1 MKSKLFTLA
10 FILAFIAVIA
20 LTANVLADQWY
31 EYSEPDIN
39 EMTVYVDGEVAWYGY
54 CMPDI
59 VVDRWLCQTYQ
70 YSPFGLE
77 RGSKTNVKVS
87 FVANLD
93 LLEEV
98 TVHTWITG
106 YHEDIEAETPQFDVY
121 GGNTYTKT
129 LSLEIPNDLD
139 AKDDY
144 TLYVQ
149 IEHQQDLSGI
159 DEAKVDTVIQRIS
172 NILDILSVEL
182 YDSNN
187 NYMNKFNAGS
197 TVYIDTVVKNRGN
210 YEAEDVYVRA
220 SINEL
225 GIERTVYIG
234 DLAAYDE
241 DDEEDSGQAIIALTL
256 PSNIKAG
263 AYTVEVA
270 AYNDEVSDNQI
281 MTITVSGYSPQE
293 PQEPQQ
299 PGKVEIESQISS
311 NEVEQGKGAVYT
323 LLVANF
329 GSTAQNFIVETA
341 GTEGWATTT
350 INPQTFTLQ
359 SGQSKLVNIYLAAGE
374 SAVEGEHVFSAKVRY
389 GSESKSANLVANVK
403 AGKTEIDWK
412 TILMIIGI
420 VLAAAII
427 VLLIVFL
434 TTRKKATT
442 ETAESYY

>member
-10 FILAFIAVIA
+10 FILAFIAVFA
-20 LTANVLADQWY
+20 LTANVLAEQWY

-39 EMTVYVDGEVAWYGY
+39 EMIVYVDGEVAWYGY

-59 VVDRWLCQTYQ
+59 VIDRWICDTYQ

-77 RGSKTNVKVS
+77 RGSTTDVKVS
-87 FVANLD
+87 FVANND

-98 TVHTWITG
+98 KVHTWLTG

-121 GGNTYTKT
+121 AGNTYTKT
-129 LSLEIPNDLD
+129 LHLEIPNDLD

-149 IEHQQDLSGI
+149 IEHQQELSGI
-159 DEAKVDTVIQRIS
+159 DEARVDTVIQRIS

-182 YDSNN
+182 YNSNN
-187 NYMNKFNAGS
+187 NYMNKFNAGD
-197 TVYIDTVVKNRGN
+197 TVYVDTVVKNRGN

-225 GIERTVYIG
+225 GIERNVYIG

-241 DDEEDSGQAIIALTL
+241 DDEDDSGQAIIALAL

-263 AYTVEVA
+263 TYTLEVQ

-281 MTITVSGYSPQE
+281 MTITVLGYVPQE
-293 PQEPQQ
+293 QEPQQ

-329 GSTAQNFIVETA
+329 GSVSQNFIVEIA

-359 SGQSKLVNIYLAAGE
+359 PGQSRLVNIYLAAGE

-420 VLAAAII
+420 VLAVAII

-434 TTRKKATT
+434 TKRKKATT